1 MVREAD
7 GKKKKKKKRT
17 PTPLPFPPWVGVWLV
32 DEGAGWLADWLMN
45 WVFFFLFSCNFTSQA
60 LIIIQFIIQSER
72 LTTLLRILTDSPF
85 NSPFDHPSPPPPLYP
100 SPILPYLPEESGM
113 DRWEEP
119 AVSVPFCSAAF
130 WSRERQTY
138 IPPIPALNGLAL
150 SSLALSFKRGFSFPG
165 AELHN

>member
-1 MVREAD
+1 MV
-7 GKKKKKKKRT
+7 KRRRRKT
-17 PTPLPFPPWVGVWLV
+17 NTHTSTISPLGGGLIGWWGSWLI
-32 DEGAGWLADWLMN
+32 GWLADELS
-45 WVFFFLFSCNFTSQA
+45 FFFLFSCNFTSQA

-138 IPPIPALNGLAL
+138 IPPIPALNGLSL

>member
-1 MVREAD
+1 MV
-7 GKKKKKKKRT
+7 KRRRKT
-17 PTPLPFPPWVGVWLV
+17 NTHTSTISPLGGGLIGWWGSWLI
-32 DEGAGWLADWLMN
+32 GWWTE
-45 WVFFFLFSCNFTSQA
+45 FFFLFSCNFTSQA

-138 IPPIPALNGLAL
+138 IPPIPALNGLSL

>member
-1 MVREAD
+1 MVKRRR
-7 GKKKKKKKRT
+7 KKNEH
-17 PTPLPFPPWVGVWLV
+17 PHLYHFPP
-32 DEGAGWLADWLMN
+32 GWGFDWLMRELVD
-45 WVFFFLFSCNFTSQA
+45 WLIGWWTEFFFFLFSCNFTSQA

-138 IPPIPALNGLAL
+138 IPPIPALNGLSL